1 MLRRF
6 VLATFC
12 ALLVCSTGISAN
24 ASVPAPFASL
34 TSHLRALAAHAP
46 GRVAFDVV
54 DLTGNYHASYDASAS
69 MPAAST
75 IKIPVMV
82 EVFRQLQQGRFTLD
96 RHVTLLDA
104 DRDYGWGE
112 LCEVRAGTQ
121 YTVRTLLSKMID
133 DSDNTATNMLIRL
146 VGRRNINVTMQNL
159 GLHSTHLTTDIRTAT
174 YYVRYALRSSPADMA
189 ILLSRM
195 AREDLIDRWSS
206 REMIAILEG
215 QEHNSLIPE
224 PLPDHVLIAH
234 KTGTLHDTLDDVGVV
249 YASGAPYVI
258 AVMTTDLPDLSQGRT
273 FIRGVSRIAYAQMCH
288 LAMWRKDAG
297 IETTPLDGLSAN
309 SPDITEWLGNGR

>member
-6 VLATFC
+6 VFATFC
-12 ALLVCSTGISAN
+12 AMLVCSTSITAS

-34 TSHLRALAAHAP
+34 TTHLRALAAHAP
-46 GRVAFDVV
+46 GRVSFDVV
-54 DLTGNYHASYDASAS
+54 DLAGNYRASYDAGAS

-82 EVFRQLQQGRFTLD
+82 EVFRQLRRGRFTLN
-96 RHVTLLDA
+96 RRVTLRNA

-112 LCEVRAGTQ
+112 LCNVRVDTQ
-121 YTVRTLLSKMID
+121 YSVRTLLSKMID

-146 VGRRNINVTMQNL
+146 VGRRNINTTMQNL
-159 GLHSTHLTTDIRTAT
+159 GLRSTHLTTDIRTAT
-174 YYVRYALRSSPADMA
+174 NYVRYALRSSPADMA
-189 ILLSRM
+189 TLLSRM
-195 AREDLIDRWSS
+195 ARGDLIDTWSS
-206 REMIAILEG
+206 NAMIAILEG

-224 PLPDHVLIAH
+224 PLPDNVLIAH

-258 AVMTTDLPDLSQGRT
+258 AVMTTDLPELSQGRT
-273 FIRGVSRIAYAQMCH
+273 FIRGVSKIAYAQMVQ
-288 LAMWRKDAG
+288 LATWRKSAG
-297 IETTPLDGLSAN
+297 IAPDSLGGLPAN